1 MNNTMLK
8 FSLSVIL
15 FTLISF
21 FKVNIAMA
29 DTPPSPDV
37 LINVMNALTNHLT
50 GVAPLTEQQIDQQ
63 SVLFQNNALALNTS
77 SSLITSAFELVDQY
91 DTLKGPIFLSTN
103 TKKGFP
109 RTPTTPDGLAITR
122 AIFTVQQGMFD
133 AIYTPA
139 SIDAYDD
146 LLQGKAFKTSAYFPG
161 PTTPPA
167 DPTIAYTVLIN
178 ATLTTPWGKPFS
190 HSTDPVRRPTG
201 LYLAPGSI
209 ADVMVPESMVNAGF
223 SILVGAHTWDKSVKS
238 LVNRFDRVTN
248 LFPITATTTRV
259 ANPFGG
265 GIYIIVPTLAN
276 LGVVEVTIDNV
287 IKAPYF
293 SRTSTYSMTNDD
305 WKAVRTNP
313 APWADFETDKFMMNV
328 PRSYVYAYDDAEG
341 LMINWDKGMDGES
354 AFYGYPSDRGRTVL
368 FMGVD
373 VSIAHSEYGIGYPA
387 VNHIYDPNKIY
398 HETKIGPMMVGP
410 LAWPIDFHEL
420 SHAQLGS
427 QYPGETEA
435 IVNFPSV
442 FTGATQF
449 GMDAES
455 IFASFG
461 YEPNMTK
468 DQAAQT
474 WMVTLNFRNNNN
486 MDTSNSTKN
495 EMRYQA
501 RGYAKYLDISELYG
515 WDALPKFYAQEQAD
529 YVAKTPTDGL
539 APADSRTFR
548 LSKICGEDIT
558 PLIHFW
564 GIHPIDPVALK
575 TAIANAGLPE
585 STKIYNLIQHY
596 GSIAPRNNADFRAL
610 HLALYPQLPTGGN
623 PDYGYGWFNV
633 WDPLFDDAAGAAIQ
647 NEIQNI
653 LSIYYK

>member
-1 MNNTMLK
+1 MNKTVLK
-8 FSLSVIL
+8 LSLSVIL

-21 FKVNIAMA
+21 FNVNIAMA
-29 DTPPSPDV
+29 DTPPSPNV
-37 LINVMNALTNHLT
+37 LINVMEALTNHLT
-50 GVAPLTEQQIDQQ
+50 GVAPLTEQQIDEQ
-63 SVLFQNNALALNTS
+63 SVLFQNNSLALNTS
-77 SSLITSAFELVDQY
+77 SSLITSAFKLVDQY
-91 DTLKGPIFLSTN
+91 DTLKGPIFLSAN
-103 TKKGFP
+103 TKKGIP
-109 RTPTTPDGLAITR
+109 RTATTPDGLAITR
-122 AIFTVQQGMFD
+122 AIFTVQQCMFD

-139 SIDAYDD
+139 SIDALYN

-161 PTTPPA
+161 PAKPPA
-167 DPTIAYTVLIN
+167 DPTIAYKVPIN
-178 ATLTTPWGKPFS
+178 ATLSKPWGRPFS
-190 HSTDPVRRPTG
+190 FCTDPVRRPTG

-209 ADVMVPESMVNAGF
+209 AQITVPKSMVNAGF

-238 LVNRFDRVTN
+238 DLNRFDRVTN

-276 LGVVEVTIDNV
+276 LGVVEVEINNV

-293 SRTSTYSMTNDD
+293 SLTSTHAMTNDD

-328 PRSYVYAYDDAEG
+328 PRGYVYAYDDAEG
-341 LMINWDKGMDGES
+341 LMVNWDKGMDGES
-354 AFYGYPSDRGRTVL
+354 EFYGYPSNRGRTVL

-373 VSIAHSEYGIGYPA
+373 VSIAHSVYGTGYPA
-387 VNHIYDPNKIY
+387 VNHIYDPNTVYNGDKTT
-398 HETKIGPMMVGP
+398 EMMEGP
-410 LAWPIDFHEL
+410 LAWPLDFHEL

-442 FTGATQF
+442 FISATQF
-449 GMDAES
+449 GMNPES
-455 IFASFG
+455 TFASFG
-461 YEPNMTK
+461 YAPNMTK

-474 WMVTLNFRNNNN
+474 WMVTLNFRSNNP
-486 MDTSNSTKN
+486 MDTSNTTKN

-529 YVAKTPTDGL
+529 YVANAPKDGL

-564 GIHPIDPVALK
+564 GIQPTDPVALK
-575 TAIANAGLPE
+575 AAIAKAGLPK
-585 STKIYNLIQHY
+585 STKIHNLIQHY
-596 GSIAPRNNADFRAL
+596 GNIAPRNNADFRAL
-610 HLALYPQLPTGGN
+610 HLALYPTLPTGGN

-633 WDPLFDDAAGAAIQ
+633 WDSLFDDAAGAAIQ
-647 NEIQNI
+647 NEIQDI

>member
-1 MNNTMLK
+1 MNNSVLK
-8 FSLSVIL
+8 SSLVVIL

-21 FKVNIAMA
+21 FKVDIAMA

-37 LINVMNALTNHLT
+37 LINVMNALTNHLS
-50 GVAPLTEQQIDQQ
+50 GVAPLTEQQINDQ
-63 SVLFQNNALALNTS
+63 SVLFQNNALALNTDPM
-77 SSLITSAFELVDQY
+77 LITRAFKLVDQY
-91 DTLKGPIFLSTN
+91 DALKGPIFLSAN

-109 RTPTTPDGLAITR
+109 RTATTSDGLAITR
-122 AIFTVQQGMFD
+122 AIFTVQQSMFD
-133 AIYTPA
+133 VIYTPS
-139 SIDAYDD
+139 SIDTRHN
-146 LLQGKAFKTSAYFPG
+146 LLKGKAFKTSAYFPG
-161 PTTPPA
+161 PATPPV
-167 DPTIAYTVLIN
+167 DPTIAYKVPIN
-178 ATLTTPWGKPFS
+178 ATLTAPWGKPFS
-190 HSTDPVRRPTG
+190 RSTDPVQRPTG

-209 ADVMVPESMVNAGF
+209 AHVTVPASMVNAGF

-248 LFPITATTTRV
+248 LFPITATTMRV

-265 GIYIIVPTLAN
+265 GIYIVVPTLAN
-276 LGVVEVTIDNV
+276 LGVVEVKIDNV

-293 SRTSTYSMTNDD
+293 SRTSTHAMTNDD

-328 PRSYVYAYDDAEG
+328 PRGYVYAYDDAEG
-341 LMINWDKGMDGES
+341 LMVNWDKGMDGES
-354 AFYGYPSDRGRTVL
+354 EFYGYPSNRGRTVL

-373 VSIAHSEYGIGYPA
+373 ISIAHTAYGVGYPA
-387 VNHIYDPNKIY
+387 VNHVYDPNKIY
-398 HETKIGPMMVGP
+398 NGNKTNEMMAGP
-410 LAWPIDFHEL
+410 LAWPVDFHEL
-420 SHAQLGS
+420 SHAQMGS
-427 QYPGETEA
+427 QYPGETES

-449 GMDAES
+449 GMDPEA

-468 DQAAQT
+468 DQAAQA
-474 WMVTLNFRNNNN
+474 WMVTLNFRNNKP
-486 MDTSNSTKN
+486 MDISNSTKN

-515 WDALPKFYAQEQAD
+515 WKALPKFYAQEQAD
-529 YVAKTPTDGL
+529 YVANAPKDGL
-539 APADSRTFR
+539 SQADSRTFR

-564 GIHPIDPVALK
+564 GIQPTDPVALK
-575 TAIANAGLPE
+575 AAIAKEGLPK

-610 HLALYPQLPTGGN
+610 HLALYPTLPTGGN
-623 PDYGYGWFNV
+623 PDYDYGWFNV
-633 WDPLFDDAAGAAIQ
+633 WDSLFDDAAGAAIQ